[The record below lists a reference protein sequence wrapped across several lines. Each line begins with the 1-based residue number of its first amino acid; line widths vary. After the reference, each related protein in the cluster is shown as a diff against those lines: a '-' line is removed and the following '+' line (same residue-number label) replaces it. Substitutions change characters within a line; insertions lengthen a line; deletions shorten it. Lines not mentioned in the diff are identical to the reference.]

1 MNKVIIIVIGVV
13 VIAGAIFA
21 FKNFYNQPITIEPTP
36 TTTSQTPP
44 PQQLPTSQ
52 GTTPPAQVSPTTTPT
67 PTPTPKP
74 VITKPPTTSS
84 NVLDRI
90 EAAIRAK
97 LKR

>member
-1 MNKVIIIVIGVV
+1 MNKIIIIVIGVV

-21 FKNFYNQPITIEPTP
+21 FKNFYNLPVAPETTP
-36 TTTSQTPP
+36 TTTFQTPP

-52 GTTPPAQVSPTTTPT
+52 RTTPPPAQVTPT

-74 VITKPPTTSS
+74 VVIKPPTTSLS
-84 NVLDRI
+84 VLDRI

>member
-13 VIAGAIFA
+13 VITGAIFA
-21 FKNFYNQPITIEPTP
+21 FKNFYNPPVVPEPAP

-52 GTTPPAQVSPTTTPT
+52 RTTPPPAQVT

-74 VITKPPTTSS
+74 VVTKPPTTSS

-90 EAAIRAK
+90 EASIRTK
-97 LKR
+97 LRR